1 MAKENE
7 EINVH
12 IIHSMKG
19 GCGKSTCA
27 LFKALQIAQRRG
39 IKDRK
44 AHVLFLDADFKGS
57 AMTEILFHSR
67 NLSGQAEDSPGKR
80 EQEQKSHEREQV
92 QKLHELE
99 IKFGKGMPQ
108 GTGVQHQLAIP
119 DNFDDYITISDYL
132 RDSSRCSISDI
143 ICRSC
148 SYQPIEKDQTK
159 AGANDSI
166 DDSLPPVQGYSING
180 YIDFILSSADSES
193 KDWFRHTQGKI
204 AAGVYSYRMDALLRN
219 LLIRGVV
226 NQERIG
232 DYWDIVIDMPPGYD
246 EYSDILL
253 ELLRRIAK
261 EDEKLKLHYYAVTTE
276 DIGHKFLTMGNLK
289 KAIGDDTK
297 YKPFFSVNLILSD
310 VSHTDFSI
318 LTDQSKGKDEA
329 EEKKKEKEK
338 EIYWSWLE
346 EDSNPNGK
354 LYVNAYSESYHGFC
368 RKGILGEFEQNIN
381 EVLKDISLTGAE
393 KEHDDD
399 KN

>member
-1 MAKENE
+1 MAKEKE

-39 IKDRK
+39 IEDRK

-67 NLSGQAEDSPGKR
+67 SLSGPAEDSLGKR
-80 EQEQKSHEREQV
+80 EQEQKLHERKQV

-99 IKFGKGMPQ
+99 LKFGDRMTQ

-119 DNFDDYITISDYL
+119 DNFDNYITISDYL

-148 SYQPIEKDQTK
+148 SYQPTGKDQTRT
-159 AGANDSI
+159 GDNDST
-166 DDSLPPVQGYSING
+166 DNSLPPEQGYAING
-180 YIDFILSSADSES
+180 YVDFILSSADSES

-232 DYWDIVIDMPPGYD
+232 DYSDIVIDMPPGYD

-253 ELLRRIAK
+253 ELLRKIAE

-310 VSHTDFSI
+310 VSHTNFSI
-318 LTDQSKGKDEA
+318 LTDESKDKD

-346 EDSNPNGK
+346 GNSNPNGK
-354 LYVNAYSESYHGFC
+354 LYVNVYSKSYHSFC
-368 RKGILGEFEQNIN
+368 RKGVLGEFNQNIK
-381 EVLKDISLTGAE
+381 EVLKDISLTGTE
-393 KEHDDD
+393 KE
-399 KN
+399 